1 MQDLYK
7 KEGGGGSILDFDLHA
22 SGCKTLGLL
31 CQETYIVGQ
40 GGGGGPPGTPW
51 IRPWKVLLFSNVQI
65 TWKCTL
71 FGGCYVN
78 RILAISL
85 T

>member
-7 KEGGGGSILDFDLHA
+7 KGGGGSILDFDLHA
-22 SGCKTLGLL
+22 SGGKTLGLL

-40 GGGGGPPGTPW
+40 GGGADPLEPLGSAHGRCCYSVMFRSPG
-51 IRPWKVLLFSNVQI
+51 NVH
-65 TWKCTL
+65 
-71 FGGCYVN
+71 Y
-78 RILAISL
+78 LAAA